1 MAYERVNPKS
11 GLKWLR
17 FQVGIFSYLLF
28 VWLEMRSF
36 KGTLR
41 SNQNSHLQKWRI
53 YPKQCILSHGGWCI
67 WSNRNRVGVKLTVYH
82 IDCSGGWRIWSHSS
96 AVQGT
101 VHPSRDML
109 RIFLPSPRISDVSR
123 APPWSPTRSHRR
135 GSSDASPTPETE
147 APVSGSIPSMPN
159 GALRGPYCGDWCWKI
174 CC

>member
-1 MAYERVNPKS
+1 MAYERVKPQS

-53 YPKQCILSHGGWCI
+53 YPKQCILSHGGL
-67 WSNRNRVGVKLTVYH
+67 NRYRVGVKLTVYH

-96 AVQGT
+96 AVHSEHFILHVTCWG
-101 VHPSRDML
+101 
-109 RIFLPSPRISDVSR
+109 FFF
-123 APPWSPTRSHRR
+123 HRR
-135 GSSDASPTPETE
+135 GYPMFLGCTGCTVPQVFGVIPELHL
-147 APVSGSIPSMPN
+147 GHRLGLI
-159 GALRGPYCGDWCWKI
+159 GAGLLTLLPLLRQKKHRETGLDPFHA
-174 CC
+174 